1 MPIIAVFFL
10 LTPLYYIIELLITT
24 YLNSMQLLRTILIL
38 FFLTNLQLFSQWE
51 NFNMENSDLPSNR
64 FFGIALDSKNNL
76 WLGSQEG
83 LVKYDGNEWVV
94 YNTENSELPLNSVS
108 YIGIDKNDLIW
119 SSGNGN
125 YAFNFDGIN
134 WTFFNATNEIGTL
147 HGFDIDFDSENRPWY
162 ATSRFAKFYDEGTWK
177 VVEHGKDESGFSL
190 VKCVE
195 LDKEGVIWCGTNT
208 DGIYSFYEAK
218 LIKYYTGNSDIP
230 TGRISSLAIDSL
242 NNIWIGTQKSQIVKS
257 EVLKDKWTV
266 FEIEAQLLRNRIE
279 QIRVDEKGDIWA
291 ASGLRL
297 LHFDGFTWDTLHL
310 DADTSGGTG
319 PYIITDFIFNKF
331 GNIWVTTDV
340 DSGIYKYTRNVET
353 SVEDDLSKSIS
364 IYPNPATDQ
373 KQVTIASSELINTI
387 TFTDISG
394 NKIVD
399 YPQVNSYSYQLSV
412 DNLAKGVYFI
422 TVNGVSKKLVIK

>member
-1 MPIIAVFFL
+1 MLF
-10 LTPLYYIIELLITT
+10 
-24 YLNSMQLLRTILIL
+24 LRTFLCLIIINMSL
-38 FFLTNLQLFSQWE
+38 YSQWE
-51 NFNMENSDLPSNR
+51 NFNTDNSGIPRGQIN
-64 FFGIALDSKNNL
+64 GIALDSKNNL

-94 YNTENSELPLNSVS
+94 YNTDNSELPLNSVS
-108 YIGIDKNDLIW
+108 YIGIDKNDLLW

-134 WTFFNATNEIGTL
+134 WTFFNANNEIGSL
-147 HGFDIDFDSENRPWY
+147 RGSDIDFDNENRPWY

-177 VVEHGKDESGFSL
+177 VVEHGKDVSGFSQ
-190 VKCVE
+190 VNCVE
-195 LDKEGVIWCGTNT
+195 KDKDGVMWCGTET

-242 NNIWIGTQKSQIVKS
+242 NDIWIGTKTSQIVKFEVS
-257 EVLKDKWTV
+257 EDKWTV
-266 FEIEAQLLRNRIE
+266 YDIEPQLLRKRIE
-279 QIRVDEKGDIWA
+279 QIRVDNNGDIWA

-297 LHFDGFTWDTLHL
+297 LHFDGTTWDTLHL

-331 GNIWVTTDV
+331 GNIWVTTDT
-340 DSGIYKYTRNVET
+340 DSGIYKYKRNVET
-353 SVEDDLSKSIS
+353 NVENDISESIS

-373 KQVTIASSELINTI
+373 KQVTIKSNELLNSLTL
-387 TFTDISG
+387 TDISG

-399 YPQVNSYSYQLSV
+399 YKQVNSYSYQLSV

-422 TVNGVSKKLVIK
+422 TVNDITKMLVIK